1 MLVKGTRTPLRSKT
15 RSSRTMTTDKLSLA
29 QAASL
34 LAGKDL
40 WHTQGIPSHNIPSL
54 RLSDGPNGVRGS
66 RTFNGSK
73 TGCFPCASALAASW
87 DVDLLRDVGSEMG
100 RQAKAKGVH
109 LVLAPT
115 VNIHR
120 SPLGGRNFEAFS
132 EDPSLS
138 GYLASSLISGIQ
150 EQGVGATVK
159 HFVCND
165 VETDRTKVDVIVQER
180 ALREIYLKP
189 FEIVVREA
197 KPWAVMASYN
207 KVNGLHVSESK
218 DLLDGVL
225 RKEWGFDGVIMSDWW
240 GSYSTSESLNATLDI
255 EMPGAPVWRGA
266 ERITRA
272 VGCGKVK
279 EETVRASAKRVL
291 DLVTKAMQSGTPQD
305 APQGEA
311 DSPAYREL
319 TRRAAASSVVLLKNE
334 KSILPLQLDGRPKIA
349 VIGPNA
355 VKNVSSGGGS
365 ASVDAYHYVSAL
377 EGIRAGCAGKASVL
391 FAHGCYSDEMLPLMK
406 TVTGAGTEGLDIK
419 LFPHPFDF
427 DAQPLPPPAATVTS
441 KTPRMFFFDCLP
453 PVALPITWALCE
465 GTFEPEVTG
474 EYDFGVA
481 TTGRAKLF
489 VEGQL
494 VVDNWSDQRASRNFF
509 GMGTPEVK
517 GRIAMTAGQQY
528 KVSIQ
533 YSCISALPDRQPGL
547 LGGGI
552 LRIGARLVV
561 EKADLLAEAVQ
572 LASAADVVI
581 LCLGT
586 DSERETEGFD
596 RITMSLPEEQ
606 DELANAVLGASN
618 RVVVVNFSG
627 SPVAMP
633 WASNATTILQAWF
646 LGSELGNGLADVLL
660 GNVNPSGKL
669 PVSFPATLEQNPS
682 YGNFPGRDAVIRYE
696 EGLLVGYRHYTTKGV
711 PALFPFGHGL
721 SYTTFEYSN
730 LTASGESFTPQGGSI
745 AFTVVNSGAVPGDA
759 VVQLY
764 ISPLSSTD
772 VRPVRELKGFLKLS
786 NLLPGEARSAD
797 LSLLPE
803 HLAYWDEASSSW
815 VVESGCYRLSLGHS
829 SVSMAIETEIVVEE
843 RVEWRGTSPSPTSP
857 DMLSDIKPRY

>member
-1 MLVKGTRTPLRSKT
+1 
-15 RSSRTMTTDKLSLA
+15 MTVDKISLA

-34 LAGKDL
+34 LAGKGL
-40 WHTQGIPSHNIPSL
+40 WHTQDIPSHHIPSL
-54 RLSDGPNGVRGS
+54 RTDLPSS

-73 TGCFPCASALAASW
+73 TACFPCASALAATW
-87 DVDLLRDVGSEMG
+87 DRNLVREIGSEMG

-132 EDPSLS
+132 EDPLLS
-138 GYLASSLISGIQ
+138 GYLASSLISGMQ

-189 FEIVVREA
+189 FEIVIRKA

-218 DLLDGVL
+218 HLLDAVL

-240 GSYSTSESLNATLDI
+240 GSYSTSESVNATLDL

-266 ERITRA
+266 DRITRA
-272 VGCGKVK
+272 VACGKVDEK
-279 EETVRASAKRVL
+279 TVRASAKRVL
-291 DLVTKAMQSGTPQD
+291 DLVDKAMESGIPEN
-305 APQGEA
+305 APQEGA
-311 DSPAYREL
+311 DSPDYREL
-319 TRRAAASSVVLLKNE
+319 NRRAAASSVVLLKNE
-334 KSILPLQLDGRPKIA
+334 NHILPLLLESRPKIA

-355 VKNVSSGGGS
+355 IKNVSSGGGS
-365 ASVDAYHYVSAL
+365 ASVNAYHYVSAL
-377 EGIRAGCAGKASVL
+377 DGIKVGVADKASVS
-391 FAHGCYSDEMLPLMK
+391 FAHGCYSDEMLPLMQ
-406 TVTGAGTEGLDIK
+406 TVTASGAQGLEIK

-427 DAQPLPPPAATVTS
+427 DVQPQPPPVATVTS
-441 KTPRMFFFDCLP
+441 ETWRMFFFDCLP
-453 PVALPITWALCE
+453 PVALPITWARCE
-465 GTFEPEVTG
+465 GIFEAESSG

-489 VEGQL
+489 VDDQL
-494 VVDNWSDQRASRNFF
+494 VVDNWSEQKASRAFF
-509 GMGTPEVK
+509 GMGTTEVK
-517 GRIAMTAGQQY
+517 GRIAMTAGRQY
-528 KVSIQ
+528 KVSVQ
-533 YSCISALPDRQPGL
+533 YSCISALPDRQPGH

-552 LRIGARLVV
+552 LRVGARLAV
-561 EKADLLAEAVQ
+561 ERADLVAEAVR
-572 LASAADVVI
+572 LASAADVVV

-596 RITMSLPEEQ
+596 RTTMSLPEEQ
-606 DELANAVLGASN
+606 DELANSVLDVSD

-633 WASNATTILQAWF
+633 WASRAAAIVQAWF

-669 PVSFPATLEQNPS
+669 PVSFPVALEQNPS
-682 YGNFPGRDAVIRYE
+682 YGNFPGENAVIRYD
-696 EGLLVGYRHYTTKGV
+696 EGLLVGYRHYTTRGV
-711 PALFPFGHGL
+711 PPLFPFGHGL
-721 SYTTFEYSN
+721 SYTTFEYSS
-730 LTASGESFTPQGGSI
+730 LTVSSQPFPLQGCSI
-745 AFTVVNSGAVPGDA
+745 AFSVRNSGSLPGDA

-764 ISPLSSTD
+764 VSPPSST
-772 VRPVRELKGFLKLS
+772 VARPVRELKGFLKLP
-786 NLLPGEARSAD
+786 NLVPGEARSMD

-803 HLAYWDEASSSW
+803 HLAYWDEAINAW
-815 VVESGCYRLSLGHS
+815 VVESGRYRVSLGHS
-829 SVSMAIETEIVVEE
+829 SVSMAIETELMVEKQF
-843 RVEWRGTSPSPTSP
+843 EWRGTSPDT
-857 DMLSDIKPRY
+857 LSVIRPKY

>member
-1 MLVKGTRTPLRSKT
+1 MCTSLT
-15 RSSRTMTTDKLSLA
+15 TMTIDKLSLA

-40 WHTQGIPSHNIPSL
+40 WHTQAIPSHNIPSL

-87 DVDLLRDVGSEMG
+87 DVDLLREIGSEMG

-132 EDPSLS
+132 EDPFLS
-138 GYLASSLISGIQ
+138 GYLASSLISGMQ

-218 DLLDGVL
+218 HLLDGIL

-255 EMPGAPVWRGA
+255 EMPGAPIWRGA
-266 ERITRA
+266 DRITRA
-272 VGCGKVK
+272 VGCGKVS
-279 EETVRASAKRVL
+279 EETVRGSAKRVL
-291 DLVTKAMQSGTPQD
+291 ELVNRAIESGTSEN
-305 APQGEA
+305 APQEEA
-311 DSPAYREL
+311 DSPAYREVN
-319 TRRAAASSVVLLKNE
+319 RRAASSSVVLLKNE
-334 KSILPLQLDGRPKIA
+334 KSILPLQLNNRPRIA

-355 VKNVSSGGGS
+355 IKNVSSGGGS
-365 ASVDAYHYVSAL
+365 ASVNAYHYVSAL
-377 EGIRAGCAGKASVL
+377 DGITAGVASKASVL

-406 TVTGAGTEGLDIK
+406 TVTVSGAEGLNIK

-427 DAQPLPPPAATVTS
+427 DAQPLPSPAATVTS
-441 KTPRMFFFDCLP
+441 ETSRMFFFDCLP
-453 PVALPITWALCE
+453 PLALPITWALCE
-465 GTFEPEVTG
+465 GIFEPEVSG

-494 VVDNWSDQRASRNFF
+494 VVDNWSRQTASRAFF
-509 GMGTPEVK
+509 GMGTTEVE
-517 GRIAMTAGQQY
+517 GRIGITAGRQY
-528 KVSIQ
+528 KVTIQ
-533 YSCISALPDRQPGL
+533 YSCISALPDRQPGHL
-547 LGGGI
+547 RGGV
-552 LRIGARLVV
+552 LRIGARLAVD
-561 EKADLLAEAVQ
+561 KADLLAEAVQ
-572 LASAADVVI
+572 LASTADVVI

-596 RITMSLPEEQ
+596 RTTMSLPEEQ
-606 DELANAVLGASN
+606 DELANAVLEASD

-633 WASNATTILQAWF
+633 WAPKATTILQAWF
-646 LGSELGNGLADVLL
+646 LGSELGNGLADILL

-669 PVSFPATLEQNPS
+669 PVSFPVTLEQNPS
-682 YGNFPGRDAVIRYE
+682 YGNFPGENAVIRYE
-696 EGLLVGYRHYTTKGV
+696 EGLLVGYRHYTTQGV

-721 SYTTFEYSN
+721 SYTMFEYRDLVVS
-730 LTASGESFTPQGGSI
+730 SQRFKPQGTSI
-745 AFTVVNSGAVPGDA
+745 AFTVVNSGALPGNA

-764 ISPLSSTD
+764 ISPLSSA
-772 VRPVRELKGFLKLS
+772 VFRPVHELKGFLKLS
-786 NLLPGEARSAD
+786 NLLPGEARSSE
-797 LSLLPE
+797 LSLQPE
-803 HLAYWDEASSSW
+803 HLAYWDDSQHSW
-815 VVESGCYRLSLGHS
+815 VIESGRYRLSLGHS
-829 SVSMAIETEIVVEE
+829 SVSMAIQTEILVEE
-843 RVEWRGTSPSPTSP
+843 RIQWRGNTL
-857 DMLSDIKPRY
+857 DMLSDIRPRYSVIVP

>member
-1 MLVKGTRTPLRSKT
+1 
-15 RSSRTMTTDKLSLA
+15 MTIDKLSLA

-40 WHTQGIPSHNIPSL
+40 WHTQAIPSHNIPSL

-87 DVDLLRDVGSEMG
+87 DVDLLREIGSEMG

-132 EDPSLS
+132 EDPFLS
-138 GYLASSLISGIQ
+138 GYLASSLVSGLQ

-189 FEIVVREA
+189 FEIVVRKA

-218 DLLDGVL
+218 DLLDRVL

-240 GSYSTSESLNATLDI
+240 GSYSTSESLNASLDI
-255 EMPGAPVWRGA
+255 EMPGAPIWRGA
-266 ERITRA
+266 DRITRA
-272 VGCGKVK
+272 VGCGKVS
-279 EETVRASAKRVL
+279 EDTVRASAKRVL
-291 DLVTKAMQSGTPQD
+291 DLVNKAIVSGTPENAHQE
-305 APQGEA
+305 EA

-319 TRRAAASSVVLLKNE
+319 NRRAAASSVVLLKNE
-334 KSILPLQLDGRPKIA
+334 KSILPLQLDIRPRIA

-355 VKNVSSGGGS
+355 IKNVSSGGGS
-365 ASVDAYHYVSAL
+365 ASVNAYHYVSAL
-377 EGIRAGCAGKASVL
+377 DGIKARVADKASVS

-406 TVTGAGTEGLDIK
+406 TVTATGIEGLDIK

-427 DAQPLPPPAATVTS
+427 DVQPHPPPSATVIS
-441 KTPRMFFFDCLP
+441 ENSRMFFFDCLP
-453 PVALPITWALCE
+453 PVALPITWALLD
-465 GTFEPEVTG
+465 GIFEPEVSG
-474 EYDFGVA
+474 HYDFGVA

-489 VEGQL
+489 VDDQM
-494 VVDNWSDQRASRNFF
+494 VVDNWTEQEASRAFF
-509 GMGTPEVK
+509 GMGTPEIK
-517 GRIAMTAGQQY
+517 GRIAMTAGRRY

-533 YSCISALPDRQPGL
+533 YSCISALPDRQPGH

-552 LRIGARLVV
+552 LRIGARPAV
-561 EKADLLAEAVQ
+561 EKAELLAEAVQ
-572 LASAADVVI
+572 MASTADVVI

-596 RITMSLPEEQ
+596 RKTMSLPEEQ
-606 DELANAVLGASN
+606 DELANAVLNASD
-618 RVVVVNFSG
+618 RVVVVNLSG

-633 WASNATTILQAWF
+633 WASKATTIVQAWF

-669 PVSFPATLEQNPS
+669 PVSFPVTLEQNPS
-682 YGNFPGRDAVIRYE
+682 FGNFPGENAVIRYE
-696 EGLLVGYRHYTTKGV
+696 EGLLVGYRHYTTQGV
-711 PALFPFGHGL
+711 PTLFPFGHGL
-721 SYTTFEYSN
+721 SYTTFEYSD
-730 LTASGESFTPQGGSI
+730 LTVSSQKFTPQGSSI
-745 AFTVVNSGAVPGDA
+745 AFTVTNSGALPGDA

-764 ISPLSSTD
+764 ISPLSST
-772 VRPVRELKGFLKLS
+772 VARPVRELKAFLKLS
-786 NLLPGEARSAD
+786 SLLPGEARSSK
-797 LSLLPE
+797 LSLSPE
-803 HLAYWDEASSSW
+803 HLAYWDDIHHSW
-815 VVESGCYRLSLGHS
+815 VIESGRYRLSLGHS
-829 SVSMAIETEIVVEE
+829 SVIMAIETEIMAAGDATLTPASKVPKTLWAGIE
-843 RVEWRGTSPSPTSP
+843 
-857 DMLSDIKPRY
+857 